1 MSFQQAE
8 QCFHEALNHVQ
19 VDEAY
24 EYHMATGLWSLTQEL
39 RKMHELLQATY
50 NEIQSLKR

>member
-1 MSFQQAE
+1 MSFRQAE
-8 QCFHEALNHVQ
+8 QCFQEALSHVK

-24 EYHMATGLWSLTQEL
+24 EYHTATGLWSLTQEL

-50 NEIQSLKR
+50 KEVQSLKR